1 MAWFGKIAFGSLGM
15 MFGGPLGAVL
25 GAALGHQLIDK
36 QQQAATRRLFQQ
48 SGTVIDNVAQNQA
61 AYFVC
66 MLSML
71 AKIAK
76 ADGAV
81 TQDELAVVDRLIH
94 NLPVQEEEKAFARRV
109 FNEAKNSPHSLE
121 DFAAQF
127 YQMTQAE
134 PTVLCSFLGILFEVA
149 AADGVLHPAEE
160 KAIRTVQDI
169 FRISDSMFDS
179 IQARYFKDDGKHYQ
193 ILNCSAQSTDEE
205 IKKSYKKLAKEFHP
219 DTIISKGLPDEFI
232 DFATKRFQ
240 EIQGAYEQIR
250 KVRGF

>member
-1 MAWFGKIAFGSLGM
+1 MAWFGKIALGSLGM

-71 AKIAK
+71 AKLAK

-81 TQDELAVVDRLIH
+81 TQDELAVVDRLIQ
-94 NLPVQEEEKAFARRV
+94 NLQVPEEEKVFARRV

-179 IQARYFKDDGKHYQ
+179 IQARYFKDDGKYYQ
-193 ILNCSAQSTDEE
+193 ILDCTSQSTDAE
-205 IKKSYKKLAKEFHP
+205 IKKNYKKLVKDFHP
-219 DTIISKGLPDEFI
+219 DTIIAKGLPDEFI
-232 DFATKRFQ
+232 AFATKRFQ

>member
-1 MAWFGKIAFGSLGM
+1 MGWFGKIAFGSLGM

-36 QQQAATRRLFQQ
+36 QQTARRQLFQQ
-48 SGTVIDNVAQNQA
+48 SGTLLDNVSRNQA

-71 AKIAK
+71 AKLAK

-81 TQDELAVVDRLIH
+81 TQEELAVVERLI
-94 NLPVQEEEKAFARRV
+94 NGLPVSAQEKAFARRV
-109 FNEAKNSPHSLE
+109 FNEAKSSPYSLE

-134 PTVLCSFLGILFEVA
+134 PTLLCSFLDVIFQVA
-149 AADGVLHPAEE
+149 AADGAMHPAEE

-169 FRISDSMFDS
+169 FRISDQMLDS
-179 IQARYFKDDGKHYQ
+179 IQARYFKNDDKHYTM
-193 ILNCSAQSTDEE
+193 LNCTAQSTDEE
-205 IKKSYKKLAKEFHP
+205 IKRSYKKLVKEFHP
-219 DTIISKGLPDEFI
+219 DTIIAKGLPDEFI
-232 DFATKRFQ
+232 NFATKRFQ
-240 EIQGAYEQIR
+240 EIQGAYEQVR
-250 KVRGF
+250 KTRGF